1 MTVLESRNLSAGYG
15 STEVVRNASFRLHAG
30 EIVALLGPNGIG
42 KTTLIRALTRALKPM
57 GGTVELFGRD
67 VARLSSSQIA
77 RTVARVVQSPQ
88 LAWAFT
94 VRHVVSL
101 GRWAHHGWF
110 GQRSRNDEAV
120 VERAMRDMAIDH
132 LAERDFSTLSGGEA
146 QRTLVA
152 QALAQEP
159 SLLVMD
165 EPVAH
170 LDLHHQIA
178 TLDLVRGLA
187 DRGMSVLASLHDINL
202 AAMYAD
208 RIALIDR
215 RGHVSIGPPAELLT
229 TDCLESLFGVRLS
242 RVYSPAHEAEYVLP
256 IPGAGRQET
265 P

>member
-1 MTVLESRNLSAGYG
+1 MTILDARNLSAGYG
-15 STEVVRNASFRLHAG
+15 STVIVRNASFALLRG

-42 KTTLIRALTRALKPM
+42 KTTLIRALTRALKPA

-77 RTVARVVQSPQ
+77 RTIARVVQSPQ
-88 LAWAFT
+88 LAWAFS

-110 GQRSRNDEAV
+110 GQRSRDDEAV
-120 VERAMRDMAIDH
+120 VVRAMGDMAIDH
-132 LAERDFSTLSGGEA
+132 LADRDFATLSGGEA

-215 RGHVSIGPPAELLT
+215 RGHVTIGRTADMLA
-229 TDCLESLFGVRLS
+229 TDSLEALFDVRLS
-242 RVYSPAHEAEYVLP
+242 RVYSAAHEAEYVLP
-256 IPGAGRQET
+256 IPGAGRQEAL
-265 P
+265 